1 MTLKELLTRKASG
14 IISIKA
20 STNLLQAIG
29 IMCDRKVGSLLVESD
44 DGELLGIATE
54 RDILRFCYHRQ
65 GDLTNALVDDA
76 MTRDIIVA
84 TPETEVDEAMS
95 MMTEHRFRHL
105 PILEGGKPIGIISI
119 GDLVKAQL
127 KDVTVEIKYLREY
140 IAA

>member
-1 MTLKELLTRKASG
+1 MTLRELLARKASG
-14 IISIKA
+14 IITIKA
-20 STNLLQAIG
+20 STNLLQAIEL
-29 IMCDRKVGSLLVESD
+29 MCDRKVGSLLVESG
-44 DGELLGIATE
+44 DGGLLGIATE
-54 RDILRFCYHRQ
+54 RDILRACYHRK

-84 TPETEVDEAMS
+84 SPETSVDEAMS

-105 PILEGGKPIGIISI
+105 PILDDGKPIGIISI

-127 KDVTVEIKYLREY
+127 KDITVEIKYLREY